1 MAAQDFFVMHGEKV
15 VVGVVG
21 AACAYLILNAFTN
34 DGIRPMG
41 GEGGISATTIKDDIT
56 FIDGY
61 RPKAKEPIL
70 KPVPDYAG
78 RMKNDFTR
86 IIPSPQLMAWVTA
99 HPDMG
104 QRIGDNQSGG
114 EVLSF
119 IYVYELLAPTLTVKD
134 AIGSFEV
141 GVTVAPPQRT
151 AERLVDKDEVTWQR
165 KATEGTID
173 SSADIV
179 GALIERQVGKGPWEP
194 VNDGKLL
201 AFSDFKTGIS
211 IPTVDYETYAFR
223 ARLVARATGYG
234 FGAPGGEVMVA
245 NGRWIGLDAE
255 PTEADFL
262 KLMGAVNQRNQAVLS
277 KFIRPTRD
285 NPALSSVELKG
296 RENLYVGPQNDATV
310 LRAQSAVKFQLLKLD
325 PDPADPSKS
334 TATLLLTKLF
344 RANGKEGW
352 VEMQQYKT
360 LKPGMKLGDDTRK
373 LDDPTDDEALKVPL
387 DLSTPF
393 ELVRVDK
400 DVKRVYYHELKLVA
414 RKDGKPG
421 KEFELRSKEKTT
433 DTATF
438 KNTRTGEILVVAK
451 LERLTR
457 PNSPDAMITP
467 DLVPVD
473 EKEEFEKDPGAFA
486 QQELLPALPIMHQ
499 PDTGPLE
506 DLFKKG
512 KKSAKTDTPYY
523 EMPDG
528 RLYYYEPNNKL
539 VPPDVWK
546 LGVTPKPKV
555 ELPKPEP
562 KATPAPTPVPTGAGH
577 KPTTPEPG
585 MPPGGPESMPHDGMP
600 PGVMP
605 GGQGVPGGP
614 GVPGVPST
622 GQPTPPRRR

>member
-1 MAAQDFFVMHGEKV
+1 MAAHDFFVMHGEKV

-34 DGIRPMG
+34 DGIRTTG
-41 GEGGISATTIKDDIT
+41 GEGGVSATTIKDDIA
-56 FIDGY
+56 FIDSY

-86 IIPSPQLMAWVTA
+86 IIPAPPLMAWVTA

-104 QRIGDNQSGG
+104 QTSADSGG
-114 EVLSF
+114 GDILSF

-134 AIGSFEV
+134 AIGSFDV
-141 GVTVAPPQRT
+141 GIALQPPQRT
-151 AERLVDKDEVTWQR
+151 AERLSDKDEATWTR
-165 KATEGTID
+165 KANEGQID
-173 SSADIV
+173 SSVDIV
-179 GALIERQVGKGPWEP
+179 GALIERQVGKGEWEP

-201 AFSDFKTGIS
+201 MFSDFQTGVS
-211 IPTVDYETYAFR
+211 IPTVDYETYGFR

-234 FGAPGGEVMVA
+234 FGAPGGEIMIA

-277 KFIRPTRD
+277 KFVRPTKVTD
-285 NPALSSVELKG
+285 MPALATVDLKG
-296 RENLYVGPQNDATV
+296 RENLYVGPQNDVTV

-325 PDPADPSKS
+325 PDPADPAKS
-334 TATLLLTKLF
+334 TATVLLTKLL

-360 LKPGMKLGDDTRK
+360 LKPGAKLGDDTRK

-438 KNTRTGEILVVAK
+438 KNTRTGETVVLAK

-473 EKEEFEKDPGAFA
+473 EREAFEQEPGGFV
-486 QQELLPALPIMHQ
+486 QQELLPALPILHE

-512 KKSAKTDTPYY
+512 RKSAKTDTPYY

-546 LGVTPKPKV
+546 LGVTPRPKADV
-555 ELPKPEP
+555 PKPEP
-562 KATPAPTPVPTGAGH
+562 KVAPTPTPTPAPAGTGR
-577 KPTTPEPG
+577 KPAVPEPG
-585 MPPGGPESMPHDGMP
+585 ILPDDGHMPPPDMMP
-600 PGVMP
+600 PTIP
-605 GGQGVPGGP
+605 GGGSIPGAPGG
-614 GVPGVPST
+614 
-622 GQPTPPRRR
+622 GQPTAPRRR